1 MNALA
6 EEKRRLR
13 QAAAERT
20 DALPAGYLAEAGPRI
35 AAHIAALSAYRSAGT
50 VLAFAST
57 AREVDTRPLLERIL
71 SDGKALALPL
81 CTGPGRM
88 EARLVRDLGALRPGR
103 YGILEPPADA
113 PRPDPGAVGL
123 TVVPCAA
130 CDRAG
135 HRLGHGGG
143 YYDRYLAAHPGPA
156 ALVCPEA
163 LIFDRIPQDPH
174 DRAVGL
180 IVTETGVY
188 RSQNTQEV

>member
-71 SDGKALALPL
+71 SDGKALTLPL
-81 CTGPGRM
+81 CTGPGLM
-88 EARLVRDLGALRPGR
+88 EARLVWDLGALRPGR

-113 PRPDPGAVGL
+113 PPAPENVGL

-135 HRLGHGGG
+135 RRLGRGGG

-163 LIFDRIPQDPH
+163 LIFDWIPQGPH
-174 DRAVGL
+174 DRAMGL